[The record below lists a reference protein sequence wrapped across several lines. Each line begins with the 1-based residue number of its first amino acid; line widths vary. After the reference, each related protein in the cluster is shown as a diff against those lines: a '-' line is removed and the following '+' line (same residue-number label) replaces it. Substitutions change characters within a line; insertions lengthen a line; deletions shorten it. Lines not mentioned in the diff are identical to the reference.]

1 MLFQTYKTVISIFHS
16 VKLKTQTFYLKFHLQ
31 LIRSL
36 KSFHLLYVFCRERVA
51 NEQFLQPFMQTKET
65 NPMFIYMHCL
75 YNHSFIAKVFGFF
88 HKSLHEFY
96 I

>member
-1 MLFQTYKTVISIFHS
+1 M
-16 VKLKTQTFYLKFHLQ
+16 
-31 LIRSL
+31 
-36 KSFHLLYVFCRERVA
+36 YVFCRERVA

-75 YNHSFIAKVFGFF
+75 IIQLLQKFLVFFINLYMSFTSELMMMVPINY
-88 HKSLHEFY
+88 SR